1 MNELPA
7 GVVTFMLTDVE
18 DSTRKWETNPEAMRQ
33 AMLEHDR
40 ILTLEIGR
48 SDGFLV
54 ESGREGDSVLAAFR
68 SAGRAVRCALA
79 VQRTFAVQSWPKG
92 AHLRIRVAINT
103 GEAELRGG
111 HYYGQPLYR
120 CARLMAIGYG
130 GQTLLTA
137 ASADLARRRL
147 PARASL
153 VDMGWHRLRDLD
165 KREHVHQLSHPDLE
179 NEFPRLKSEAVRR
192 HSLPLPVT
200 SFVDRDI
207 DVGEVKKLIRQHR
220 LVTLVGPSG
229 VGKTRMSLRV
239 AEEVSGRT
247 PVALAELAS
256 LADPALVAS
265 TVANALGLRDE
276 SRVIDARAI
285 ADWLAGGRLILL
297 LDSCE
302 HLIESVAGLCEDLLE
317 ASPNLSI
324 LATSGEALGVPGEA
338 TWPVAPLP
346 AASEAVRLFNDR
358 ARMRRPDSIVSED
371 DRTAVTEICERLDG
385 LPLAIE
391 LAAARTAAMSPRE
404 IVGRLG
410 DRFALLGSGRRGRDV
425 RHRTL
430 RSAIDWSHELLTTR
444 ERVVFARLAVFVG
457 GFALESAEAVCAGD
471 GVARAEVAET
481 VWRLVDKSLV
491 TVRPGHEGRTRHVL
505 LETLREYG
513 LERLATLDEK
523 ATRERHAAH
532 FLALAET
539 AGPHLRG
546 PDGPSWLQ
554 RMDADNDNFRAALS
568 GTGLAGE
575 RRLRLAVALVEYWG
589 TQSRYGEARLGL
601 AEALAAAPEQSSVRA
616 AALRGLAL
624 MAWAQSDFDEAAA
637 LCRESLE
644 ICRVLGDRLGV
655 GWSLE
660 QLAQVS
666 SQREDFKAARQ
677 FAVAA
682 LTAAQELG
690 EGKLHATCMF
700 RLGVIDMLEG
710 AEIDAKRN
718 VEAASGLAEQ
728 IGDAELVAVSMAVL
742 GYIAAG
748 RGEVAVA
755 RTRLARALSGWR
767 EQVSPRQVAMIL
779 DGFALTAAAGGE
791 DERAMRLAGAARALR
806 RRIGSPPG
814 SRLQRMLRERMG
826 PARRSSR
833 ARTMLARGGRMSL
846 QAAVAYALGEEA
858 PSA

>member
-1 MNELPA
+1 MDDLPV

-40 ILTLEIGR
+40 ILALEIGR
-48 SDGFLV
+48 RDGFLV
-54 ESGREGDSVLAAFR
+54 ESGREGDSVLASFR
-68 SAGRAVRCALA
+68 TPGHAVRCALA
-79 VQRTFAVQSWPKG
+79 VQRTFAAQPWPRG
-92 AHLRIRVAINT
+92 AHLSIRIAINT

-130 GQTLLTA
+130 GQILLTKTT
-137 ASADLARRRL
+137 ADVARRRL
-147 PARASL
+147 PARSKL
-153 VDMGWHRLRDLD
+153 VDLGWHRLRDLD
-165 KREHVHQLSHPDLE
+165 KREHVQQLSHPDLE
-179 NEFPRLKSEAVRR
+179 VEFPPLKSEALRR
-192 HSLPLPVT
+192 HNLPLQVT
-200 SFVDRDI
+200 SFVDRDV
-207 DVGEVKKLIRQHR
+207 DVDQVKKLIRQHR

-239 AEEVSGRT
+239 AEEISGRT
-247 PVALAELAS
+247 PATLAELAS

-276 SRVIDARAI
+276 SRVIDGRSI
-285 ADWLAGGRLILL
+285 ADWLAGGRVLLL

-302 HLIESVAGLCEDLLE
+302 HLIESVAGLCEDLLA

-346 AASEAVRLFNDR
+346 TGSEAVRLFNDR
-358 ARMRRPDSIVSED
+358 ARMRRPDSILGED
-371 DRTAVTEICERLDG
+371 DNVAVREICERLDG

-391 LAAARTAAMSPRE
+391 LAAARTAVMSPRE
-404 IVGRLG
+404 IVARLG
-410 DRFALLGSGRRGRDV
+410 DRFALLASGRRSRDL

-430 RSAIDWSHELLTTR
+430 RSAIDWSHELLTPR

-457 GFALESAEAVCAGD
+457 GFALEAAEAVCAGE
-471 GVARAEVAET
+471 GVSRSEVADT

-491 TVRPGHEGRTRHVL
+491 IVRQGHEGHTRHVM

-513 LERLATLDEK
+513 LERLESLDDA
-523 ATRERHAAH
+523 ATRKRHAAY
-532 FLALAET
+532 FLSLAET
-539 AGPHLRG
+539 AGPNLRG

-554 RMDADNDNFRAALS
+554 RLDADNDNFRAALTGS
-568 GTGLAGE
+568 GLDGQG
-575 RRLRLAVALVEYWG
+575 RLQLAVALVDYWVK
-589 TQSRYGEARLGL
+589 QSRYSEARLGL
-601 AEALAAAPEQSSVRA
+601 AVALAAAPEPSSLRA
-616 AALRGLAL
+616 TALRGLAL
-624 MAWAQSDFDEAAA
+624 MAWAQSDFAEASA
-637 LCRESLE
+637 RGQESLE
-644 ICRVLGDRLGV
+644 MCKLLGDRSGV

-660 QLAQVS
+660 QLAQAS
-666 SQREDFKAARQ
+666 SLREDFRAARQ
-677 FAVAA
+677 FAAEALSVAR
-682 LTAAQELG
+682 ELG
-690 EGKLHATCMF
+690 EGKLHATCLF

-710 AEIDAKRN
+710 AETDAKRN
-718 VEAASGLAEQ
+718 LEDASSLAEQ
-728 IGDAELVAVSMAVL
+728 VGDAELVAVSMAVL
-742 GYIAAG
+742 GYIAAS

-767 EQVSPRQVAMIL
+767 ELVSPRQVAMIL

-814 SRLQRMLRERMG
+814 SRLQRMLRERLG

-833 ARTMLARGGRMSL
+833 GRTLLAQGGRMSL
-846 QAAVAYALGEEA
+846 PAAVAYALGEDGPA
-858 PSA
+858 